1 MQCIS
6 FHMESDFA
14 HVLAYSFI
22 LSSDCVSYPLIF
34 YLFLGL
40 LFLFNSDALFFPFA
54 ILEAQIIL
62 HVNLVVR

>member
-14 HVLAYSFI
+14 HVFVCSFI
-22 LSSDCVSYPLIF
+22 LSSYRVSYPLIF
-34 YLFLGL
+34 HLFLGL
-40 LFLFNSDALFFPFA
+40 LFRFNSNAFFFSFA

-62 HVNLVVR
+62 YVNLVVG